1 MAVHF
6 LTGCINSIETM
17 FGESFDRH
25 SDRLELGFDEAD
37 GVDEGMD
44 GWMDNCDEGMV
55 CMFCD
60 KVIENK
66 KLSDNLGEN
75 LWIKKNGA

>member
-1 MAVHF
+1 MAVHV
-6 LTGCINSIETM
+6 LTNSIEATSCHAIRRM
-17 FGESFDRH
+17 SV
-25 SDRLELGFDEAD
+25 SNRLELGFGEWM
-37 GVDEGMD
+37 EGWMD
-44 GWMDNCDEGMV
+44 GWMDTLDEGMV